1 MFGSHK
7 NPNQQQMPN
16 ATTISKGI
24 ICNNLAGPS
33 SVLPECAGRLL
44 RPDGVLRPAERGAVV
59 GLGVGG
65 VTQHA
70 VVVLQREGALGH
82 LRPLGATPERNKCF
96 SFTN

>member
-1 MFGSHK
+1 MSRV
-7 NPNQQQMPN
+7 
-16 ATTISKGI
+16 T

-33 SVLPECAGRLL
+33 SALPECAGRLL

-65 VTQHA
+65 VAQDA
-70 VVVLQREGALGH
+70 VVVLQREGALRH
-82 LRPLGATPERNKCF
+82 LRPLGATPARRKCF